1 MTSVYKL
8 KFDQVVAAI
17 NNFQRN
23 KAKENEDTNIGDI
36 EIKSIA
42 RENDTN
48 IRNIE
53 IKSVVK
59 PHENLTNVFEDDTSR
74 HLSQKLDLPS
84 QVNHEP
90 EATGHE
96 LDYIIAWHNK
106 SYENHLGLAP
116 GCNNQDSIEKQLAA
130 IIWDWGD
137 KEPSEKIEK
146 SVAHLILSDKSDTC
160 RPNFTLENVIS
171 EIQKLEDAF
180 EPTSYV
186 RLVFT

>member
-1 MTSVYKL
+1 MTSVYKQ

-23 KAKENEDTNIGDI
+23 KAKENGETNIGNI

-53 IKSVVK
+53 TKSIET
-59 PHENLTNVFEDDTSR
+59 PHENDTR
-74 HLSQKLDLPS
+74 NYFKQLDLTP
-84 QVNHEP
+84 QVNSEQ
-90 EATGHE
+90 EAPGNQ

-116 GCNNQDSIEKQLAA
+116 GCNDQDSIEKQLAA

-146 SVAHLILSDKSDTC
+146 SVAHLILADTGDTC
-160 RPNFTLENVIS
+160 RRNFTLENVIS

-180 EPTSYV
+180 EPTSFV
-186 RLVFT
+186 RLVFSWDTE